1 MSAARGF
8 TLVELVVALAI
19 VALAVGATAANY
31 SRLQQAM
38 AYQSTV
44 RGMLAGLR
52 LARSEAQRS
61 GRPVAFG
68 VDLGRRSYGVEG
80 RPESVFPEELEVR
93 FIVAGSEAIGLRD
106 KHARGYIRFQ
116 PEGGATGG
124 SLELRRPQGGGVRLR
139 VDWLLGH
146 VSQERIA
153 G

>member
-44 RGMLAGLR
+44 RGMLAGLQ
-52 LARSEAQRS
+52 LARSEALRS

-80 RPESVFPEELEVR
+80 RPESMFPDELEVR
-93 FIVAGSEAIGLRD
+93 FIVAGSETAGPGQ
-106 KHARGYIRFQ
+106 ARGQIRFQ

-139 VDWLLGH
+139 VDWLLGN